1 MSRSHG
7 LHSAHGFLPAWIASF
22 LVLYLMRF
30 FVAEIVTADLQPALW
45 KTSNKPYL
53 TPTHLTICP
62 SPGIFPVVV
71 QAGKHQKHE
80 GLTMAKKGTGSKT
93 TAVLSFIK
101 AHPGLGNTEIA
112 EALTKVGTPIKPG
125 HVSTIRHQNKEAVG
139 NGAVKKPDVGV
150 SKETEP
156 VAVNKSKTIRD
167 YLKAHPTSGNSE
179 VAAEL
184 AKEGIEVR
192 PNLVAMVRA
201 KINMRAAAKAG
212 MKKAAVAISK
222 ETTPAS
228 VNKSQAIRDYAKAHP
243 RAANSEIVA
252 ELAKQGV
259 EVTPNLVA
267 TVKAKKQKRRQ
278 VVKEVVEKRGV
289 GIPEIK
295 AALACLKICGNVA
308 EAKEALAAAE
318 EIKKMFAAGK

>member
-1 MSRSHG
+1 
-7 LHSAHGFLPAWIASF
+7 
-22 LVLYLMRF
+22 
-30 FVAEIVTADLQPALW
+30 
-45 KTSNKPYL
+45 
-53 TPTHLTICP
+53 
-62 SPGIFPVVV
+62 
-71 QAGKHQKHE
+71 
-80 GLTMAKKGTGSKT
+80 MAKKGTGSKT

-112 EALTKVGTPIKPG
+112 EALTKAGTPITPG
-125 HVSTIRHQNKEAVG
+125 HVSTIKHQNKEAVPKVV
-139 NGAVKKPDVGV
+139 GAKAQGTTAT
-150 SKETEP
+150 SQEP
-156 VAVNKSKTIRD
+156 VNKSKAIRD
-167 YLKAHPTSGNSE
+167 YLKAHPSSGNSE

-212 MKKAAVAISK
+212 VGKKNGAISK
-222 ETTPAS
+222 GPTPAS
-228 VNKSQAIRDYAKAHP
+228 INKSQAIRDYVKAH
-243 RAANSEIVA
+243 RNAANSEIVA

-295 AALACLKICGNVA
+295 AALACLKVCGNVA

-318 EIKKMFAAGK
+318 EIKKMFAAGE

>member
-1 MSRSHG
+1 
-7 LHSAHGFLPAWIASF
+7 
-22 LVLYLMRF
+22 
-30 FVAEIVTADLQPALW
+30 
-45 KTSNKPYL
+45 
-53 TPTHLTICP
+53 LTIIL

-93 TAVLSFIK
+93 RAVLDYIK
-101 AHPGLGNTEIA
+101 AHPGVGNTEIA
-112 EALTKVGTPIKPG
+112 AALTKAGISITPS
-125 HVSTIRHQNKEAVG
+125 HVSTIKNLNKAAVAKAAG
-139 NGAVKKPDVGV
+139 TTAT
-150 SKETEP
+150 SQEP
-156 VAVNKSKTIRD
+156 VNKSKAIRD
-167 YLKAHPTSGNSE
+167 YLKAHPSAANSE

-184 AKEGIEVR
+184 TKQGIEVTS
-192 PNLVAMVRA
+192 NFVTTIRA
-201 KINMRAAAKAG
+201 RLNMRAAAKAEAG
-212 MKKAAVAISK
+212 KKDGAISK
-222 ETTPAS
+222 GTTPAS

-267 TVKAKKQKRRQ
+267 TVKAKKQKRRE

-295 AALACLKICGNVA
+295 AALTCLKVCGNVA
-308 EAKEALAAAE
+308 AAKEALAAAE
-318 EIKKMFAAGK
+318 EIKKMFAAGE